1 MKIYISGKIT
11 GDRRYKAKFREVEK
25 KLAAAGHIV
34 LNPATAPEGLRP
46 VDYMRL
52 CFAMM
57 EAADVVLFMQNY
69 QNSRGA
75 VPKERWQEAAK
86 NLEELGNVLAAGFL
100 KQNKDG
106 RGKEDADALM
116 ADIVLA
122 CMALHHV
129 AEFATDKCRIIP
141 LPGKDGG

>member
-1 MKIYISGKIT
+1 
-11 GDRRYKAKFREVEK
+11 
-25 KLAAAGHIV
+25 
-34 LNPATAPEGLRP
+34 
-46 VDYMRL
+46 
-52 CFAMM
+52 M
-57 EAADVVLFMQNY
+57 EIGY
-69 QNSRGA
+69 T
-75 VPKERWQEAAK
+75 VPKERLAKEAA
-86 NLEELGNVLAAGFL
+86 EEAWRNWGTCWPLDSETE
-100 KQNKDG
+100 QDG

>member
-1 MKIYISGKIT
+1 MENTEK
-11 GDRRYKAKFREVEK
+11 VEI
-25 KLAAAGHIV
+25 GY
-34 LNPATAPEGLRP
+34 T
-46 VDYMRL
+46 
-52 CFAMM
+52 
-57 EAADVVLFMQNY
+57 
-69 QNSRGA
+69 

-106 RGKEDADALM
+106 RIM
-116 ADIVLA
+116 ADIMLA

>member
-1 MKIYISGKIT
+1 MENTEK
-11 GDRRYKAKFREVEK
+11 VEI
-25 KLAAAGHIV
+25 GY
-34 LNPATAPEGLRP
+34 T
-46 VDYMRL
+46 
-52 CFAMM
+52 
-57 EAADVVLFMQNY
+57 
-69 QNSRGA
+69 
-75 VPKERWQEAAK
+75 VPKERWQEAAE

-129 AEFATDKCRIIP
+129 AEFAADKCRIIP
-141 LPGKDGG
+141 LPGKNGG

>member
-1 MKIYISGKIT
+1 MENTEK
-11 GDRRYKAKFREVEK
+11 VEI
-25 KLAAAGHIV
+25 GY
-34 LNPATAPEGLRP
+34 T
-46 VDYMRL
+46 
-52 CFAMM
+52 
-57 EAADVVLFMQNY
+57 
-69 QNSRGA
+69 

-116 ADIVLA
+116 AD
-122 CMALHHV
+122 MALYHV

>member
-1 MKIYISGKIT
+1 MSRGKHRES
-11 GDRRYKAKFREVEK
+11 GDRLHRAERT
-25 KLAAAGHIV
+25 L
-34 LNPATAPEGLRP
+34 
-46 VDYMRL
+46 
-52 CFAMM
+52 
-57 EAADVVLFMQNY
+57 
-69 QNSRGA
+69 
-75 VPKERWQEAAK
+75 ERWQEAAK
-86 NLEELGNVLAAGFL
+86 NLEEMGNVLAAGFL

-141 LPGKDGG
+141 LPGKNGG

>member
-1 MKIYISGKIT
+1 MENTEK
-11 GDRRYKAKFREVEK
+11 VEI
-25 KLAAAGHIV
+25 GY
-34 LNPATAPEGLRP
+34 T
-46 VDYMRL
+46 
-52 CFAMM
+52 
-57 EAADVVLFMQNY
+57 
-69 QNSRGA
+69 

-100 KQNKDG
+100 KQN
-106 RGKEDADALM
+106 ADALM

-141 LPGKDGG
+141 LPGKNGG